1 MSRTFLKMNG
11 LGNDFVVIETA
22 SQAFEPTPEEI
33 RAIAKRP
40 DSNGNGGG
48 IGCDQVIAIDPP
60 KAAGANAYVR
70 FWNSDGDEIGACG
83 NGTRCVAWLLM
94 QSSGKDAVAFDTEGG
109 RLSGVMAGEKL
120 VTVDMGAP
128 GLDWTQIPL
137 SEEMNTERV
146 ELQVGPI
153 DAPWVHTPVCVSMG
167 NPHVVFFVDAPVSDE
182 FATKTGS
189 LVEHHPLFPEAAN
202 VGFAHIAARDH
213 IQLKV
218 WERGAGLTLA
228 CGTGA
233 CAAQVAA
240 VRRGLT
246 DRKAKVEFESG
257 ALVIEWRESDG
268 HVIMTGP
275 VSMDFTGKLPVAA

>member
-33 RAIAKRP
+33 RAIAKRG
-40 DSNGNGGG
+40 DGG

-94 QSSGKDAVAFDTEGG
+94 QSSGKDAVAFDTSAG
-109 RLSGVMAGEKL
+109 RLSGVAAGEKR
-120 VTVDMGAP
+120 VTVDMGPPA
-128 GLDWTQIPL
+128 LDWTQIPL

-153 DAPWVHTPVCVSMG
+153 DAPLVHTPVCVSMG

-182 FATKTGS
+182 FATGTGS
-189 LVEHHPLFPEAAN
+189 LVEHHPLFPEGVN

-218 WERGAGLTLA
+218 WERGAGLTSA

-246 DRKAKVEFESG
+246 DRKAQVEFESG
-257 ALVIEWRESDG
+257 SLVIEWRESDG